1 MKIISIFDYYIG
13 IEDFGELIGIF
24 YIRVEEEDY
33 RCIRVKKDR
42 IRELIDAMSR
52 VTSDQDSE
60 VKVFG
65 AVTDFTDINGSI
77 DVVVEELESGYITI
91 RRDDMSGGWIWIRRN
106 YVTDLAQVLEGT
118 APASSCD
125 VESHVITG
133 IKEGKPMWINVL
145 NMRDYACII
154 TIDINDNVKGTSIP
168 IDKIPKVAD
177 DQQRRL
183 AAHESAI
190 KRGIDVSTDFGL
202 VISDGYG
209 LMGFPADSISSLV
222 KVLREIYDS
231 QKT

>member
-77 DVVVEELESGYITI
+77 DVVVEELESGYITT
-91 RRDDMSGGWIWIRRN
+91 RRDDMSGGWMVIGLSLS
-106 YVTDLAQVLEGT
+106 VLVLQV
-118 APASSCD
+118 
-125 VESHVITG
+125 
-133 IKEGKPMWINVL
+133 
-145 NMRDYACII
+145 
-154 TIDINDNVKGTSIP
+154 
-168 IDKIPKVAD
+168 
-177 DQQRRL
+177 
-183 AAHESAI
+183 
-190 KRGIDVSTDFGL
+190 
-202 VISDGYG
+202 
-209 LMGFPADSISSLV
+209 
-222 KVLREIYDS
+222 
-231 QKT
+231 